1 MGPQQRLVGSAT
13 PKRASGKVAWETSP
27 PSPLQ
32 PPPPPPPPQLSE
44 TGEVWPGPPAPSVR
58 RSHPPAEAA
67 SSSSTGGSPGGPASR
82 EIYRG
87 NLFFSQRRCW
97 TYEENH
103 FLEALSCSSAWS
115 YRPRSR
121 RKHAPGHQRAGV
133 LERQNFG
140 GDLPPRFPG
149 AVGGLLA
156 QRQKLS
162 WLTRKNGLPRLRLRY
177 GRKHF
182 PGNSIRKVP
191 GTNLNKVRE

>member
-1 MGPQQRLVGSAT
+1 MEPDCRRRRRPAVPGLPRALFRRQPPGPRGQRLPRRRPRS
-13 PKRASGKVAWETSP
+13 PGKHP
-27 PSPLQ
+27 PS
-32 PPPPPPPPQLSE
+32 
-44 TGEVWPGPPAPSVR
+44 R
-58 RSHPPAEAA
+58 
-67 SSSSTGGSPGGPASR
+67 
-82 EIYRG
+82 
-87 NLFFSQRRCW
+87 RRCS

-103 FLEALSCSSAWS
+103 VLEALSCSSAWS

-156 QRQKLS
+156 QRKKLS
-162 WLTRKNGLPRLRLRY
+162 WLTRKNGLSRLRLRY

-182 PGNSIRKVP
+182 PGNSIRKIP
-191 GTNLNKVRE
+191 GASLNKVRE